1 MSHKTTT
8 KRHRRGPSQRKGT
21 GQDKL
26 AQLVDYVNHQIL
38 AKSPAGSVEVKGD
51 GNLQQSSALTQ
62 GMLQILND
70 IYADP
75 AKIGAKNL
83 VDWFMTNGGKEP
95 RRRYQAE
102 VVNHFCHS
110 GELRELESNNINLS
124 PTKSCLIDDRTSNG
138 IVSTRLGLRKPLTP
152 YEMYTRLVEKR
163 FHEPPSTGGPG
174 KPNADRRLVF
184 IMNPDRRALVGIMTT
199 LLGYQRNA
207 LVHFLYSYVAFQPY
221 IGVISKPQGL
231 VTKELSFHLPFYSWK
246 LTQHEPRDIRFRRDG
261 SPLRK
266 VHNMSCL
273 RGNSPTT
280 PTTDHLC
287 QAQIAVCITPM
298 DGGIWTGYCFV
309 DTYFQPEDERQCV
322 EDYCDRG
329 LQVDP
334 FTTGKH
340 DADMPILNPDDYF
353 LVSLQH
359 QLVVFKDEW
368 MNTAKRFKERID
380 EFDFALASKESQQPL
395 AWLRHARHHMQTRYG
410 RQSMVSIEQ
419 TFSEAMNCLKELY
432 NIRTLCDEHERT
444 LNLHN
449 IDEQYRISR
458 MQAEVAESTQVLSC
472 FLLYVV
478 SPITLAAA
486 ILSMQ
491 EEAIPDFLGPTKLS
505 FFLLTPML
513 ILLVSLV
520 ARLVQHWDK
529 VQLYMSHPGNWVQAR
544 QRNVNAGI
552 V

>member
-1 MSHKTTT
+1 M
-8 KRHRRGPSQRKGT
+8 
-21 GQDKL
+21 
-26 AQLVDYVNHQIL
+26 
-38 AKSPAGSVEVKGD
+38 GD
-51 GNLQQSSALTQ
+51 
-62 GMLQILND
+62 
-70 IYADP
+70 
-75 AKIGAKNL
+75 
-83 VDWFMTNGGKEP
+83 E
-95 RRRYQAE
+95 
-102 VVNHFCHS
+102 
-110 GELRELESNNINLS
+110 
-124 PTKSCLIDDRTSNG
+124 
-138 IVSTRLGLRKPLTP
+138 
-152 YEMYTRLVEKR
+152 
-163 FHEPPSTGGPG
+163 
-174 KPNADRRLVF
+174 
-184 IMNPDRRALVGIMTT
+184 
-199 LLGYQRNA
+199 
-207 LVHFLYSYVAFQPY
+207 
-221 IGVISKPQGL
+221 
-231 VTKELSFHLPFYSWK
+231 
-246 LTQHEPRDIRFRRDG
+246 
-261 SPLRK
+261 
-266 VHNMSCL
+266 
-273 RGNSPTT
+273 
-280 PTTDHLC
+280 
-287 QAQIAVCITPM
+287 
-298 DGGIWTGYCFV
+298 IWTGYCFV
-309 DTYFQPEDERQCV
+309 DTYFQSEDERKCV

-329 LQVDP
+329 MQVDP

-353 LVSLQH
+353 LISLQH

-368 MNTAKRFKERID
+368 MNTTQRFKERMETYVD

-395 AWLRHARHHMQTRYG
+395 AWLRHARRKLTELVVCLETTIDCWDNFTYPDHMQTRYG

-419 TFSEAMNCLKELY
+419 TFAEVRNCLKELY

-458 MQAEVAESTQVLSC
+458 MQAQVAESTQVLSC

-529 VQLYMSHPGNWVQAR
+529 VQLYMSHPGNWVQGR
-544 QRNVNAGI
+544 KRDVNLGI

>member
-1 MSHKTTT
+1 MSNKTTT
-8 KRHRRGPSQRKGT
+8 KRHRHGPLKRKVRSH
-21 GQDKL
+21 DKL
-26 AQLVDYVNHQIL
+26 AQLVDYISNQIL
-38 AKSPAGSVEVKGD
+38 AKSAAESEGF
-51 GNLQQSSALTQ
+51 
-62 GMLQILND
+62 I
-70 IYADP
+70 
-75 AKIGAKNL
+75 
-83 VDWFMTNGGKEP
+83 TNGGKEP

-110 GELRELESNNINLS
+110 NELQELQSNSSNIS
-124 PTKSCLIDDRTSNG
+124 SRKSCLIDDRTSNG
-138 IVSTRLGLRKPLTP
+138 IVSTSNGNRKPLTSHG
-152 YEMYTRLVEKR
+152 MYIRLVEKR
-163 FHEPPSTGGPG
+163 FHEPPSNGGFK
-174 KPNADRRLVF
+174 KPNTDRRLVF
-184 IMNPDRRALVGIMTT
+184 IMKPDSHAFVSVMATAP
-199 LLGYQRNA
+199 GYQRNA
-207 LVHFLYSYVAFQPY
+207 LVHFLYSYIAFQPY
-221 IGVISKPQGL
+221 IGVLSKPQGL
-231 VTKELSFHLPFYSWK
+231 VTYELSFHLPFYSWK

-266 VHNMSCL
+266 IHNMSCL
-273 RGNSPTT
+273 RCNSPIS
-280 PTTDHLC
+280 PTIDYLC

-298 DGGIWTGYCFV
+298 GDGIWTGYCFV
-309 DTYFQPEDERQCV
+309 DTYFQSEDERQCV

-329 LQVDP
+329 MQVDP

-353 LVSLQH
+353 LISLQH

-368 MNTAKRFKERID
+368 MNTAQRFKERVETYVD

-395 AWLRHARHHMQTRYG
+395 AWLRHARRKLTELVVCLETTIDCWDNFTYPDHMQTRYG

-419 TFSEAMNCLKELY
+419 TFAEVRNCLKELY

-458 MQAEVAESTQVLSC
+458 MQAQVAESTQVLSC

-529 VQLYMSHPGNWVQAR
+529 VQLYMSHPGNWVQGR
-544 QRNVNAGI
+544 KRDVNLGI

>member
-1 MSHKTTT
+1 
-8 KRHRRGPSQRKGT
+8 
-21 GQDKL
+21 
-26 AQLVDYVNHQIL
+26 
-38 AKSPAGSVEVKGD
+38 
-51 GNLQQSSALTQ
+51 
-62 GMLQILND
+62 MLKILND
-70 IYADP
+70 RYADTR
-75 AKIGAKNL
+75 KIGAKNL
-83 VDWFMTNGGKEP
+83 VDWFMTRDGKEP
-95 RRRYQAE
+95 RRKYQAE

-110 GELRELESNNINLS
+110 NELQELQSNSSNIS
-124 PTKSCLIDDRTSNG
+124 SRKSCLIDDRTVNG
-138 IVSTRLGLRKPLTP
+138 TTSTRNGNRKPLTSHG
-152 YEMYTRLVEKR
+152 MYVRLVEKR
-163 FHEPPSTGGPG
+163 FHEPPSNGGL
-174 KPNADRRLVF
+174 KRPNTDRRLVF
-184 IMNPDRRALVGIMTT
+184 IMNPDSHALVSVMATAP
-199 LLGYQRNA
+199 GYQR
-207 LVHFLYSYVAFQPY
+207 VS
-221 IGVISKPQGL
+221 SKPQGL
-231 VTKELSFHLPFYSWK
+231 VTYELSFHLPFYSWK
-246 LTQHEPRDIRFRRDG
+246 LTQHEPRDIRLRQDS

-273 RGNSPTT
+273 HGNSPTA
-280 PTTDHLC
+280 PMIDYLC

-309 DTYFQPEDERQCV
+309 DTYFQSEDDRQCV

-329 LQVDP
+329 MQFDP

-340 DADMPILNPDDYF
+340 DADMPILKPDDYF
-353 LVSLQH
+353 LISLQH
-359 QLVVFKDEW
+359 QLIVFKDEW
-368 MNTAKRFKERID
+368 MNTAKRFKERVETYVD
-380 EFDFALASKESQQPL
+380 ESDFALASKESQQPL
-395 AWLRHARHHMQTRYG
+395 AWLRHARRKLTELVVCLETTIDCWDNFTYPDHMQTRYG
-410 RQSMVSIEQ
+410 RQSMVSTEQ
-419 TFSEAMNCLKELY
+419 TFAEVRNCLKDLY

-449 IDEQYRISR
+449 MDEQYRISR
-458 MQAEVAESTQVLSC
+458 MQAQVAESTQVLSC

-513 ILLVSLV
+513 IFLVSLV

-544 QRNVNAGI
+544 KRHDNIGI

>member
-1 MSHKTTT
+1 MR
-8 KRHRRGPSQRKGT
+8 RHRRGPLRSKGT
-21 GQDKL
+21 SQDKQ
-26 AQLVDYVNHQIL
+26 AQLVDYIINHIL
-38 AKSPAGSVEVKGD
+38 AKSAAGSVGVQED
-51 GNLQQSSALTQ
+51 GNVQQSSELTQ
-62 GMLQILND
+62 GMIKILND
-70 IYADP
+70 VYADP
-75 AKIGAKNL
+75 GKIGAKNL
-83 VDWFMTNGGKEP
+83 IDWFMTNGGKEP

-110 GELRELESNNINLS
+110 NELQELQSNSSSSSSSSSSSNISTRKL
-124 PTKSCLIDDRTSNG
+124 CLIDDRTVNGIASTSNG
-138 IVSTRLGLRKPLTP
+138 NRTPLTSHG
-152 YEMYTRLVEKR
+152 MYVRLME
-163 FHEPPSTGGPG
+163 
-174 KPNADRRLVF
+174 
-184 IMNPDRRALVGIMTT
+184 
-199 LLGYQRNA
+199 
-207 LVHFLYSYVAFQPY
+207 
-221 IGVISKPQGL
+221 KPQGL
-231 VTKELSFHLPFYSWK
+231 VTNELSFHLPFYSWQ
-246 LTQHEPRDIRFRRDG
+246 LTQHEPRDIRMRRDG

-273 RGNSPTT
+273 RGSSPTV
-280 PTTDHLC
+280 PTIDYLC
-287 QAQIAVCITPM
+287 QAQIAICITPM
-298 DGGIWTGYCFV
+298 DGGIWTGYCFA

-329 LQVDP
+329 MQVDP

-353 LVSLQH
+353 LISLQH

-368 MNTAKRFKERID
+368 MNTAKRFKERVETYVD

-395 AWLRHARHHMQTRYG
+395 AWLRHARRKLTELVVCLETTIDCWDNFTYPDHMQTRYG

-419 TFSEAMNCLKELY
+419 TFAEVRNCLKELY

-458 MQAEVAESTQVLSC
+458 MQAQVAESTQVLSC

-544 QRNVNAGI
+544 KRNINNGI

>member
-1 MSHKTTT
+1 MGHKTTP
-8 KRHRRGPSQRKGT
+8 KRHKLSLLKRKGIKE
-21 GQDKL
+21 DKL
-26 AQLVDYVNHQIL
+26 LQLVDYINSQII
-38 AKSPAGSVEVKGD
+38 AKGPADSEGTKDYKGL
-51 GNLQQSSALTQ
+51 GQSSELTM
-62 GMLQILND
+62 GMLEILND
-70 IYADP
+70 IYANP
-75 AKIGAKNL
+75 AKVGPRDL

-110 GELRELESNNINLS
+110 SELQDLQSSSSHLS
-124 PTKSCLIDDRTSNG
+124 SKRSCLIDDRTSNG
-138 IVSTRLGLRKPLTP
+138 IVSTRLGQRKPLTSH
-152 YEMYTRLVEKR
+152 EMYSRLLEKR
-163 FHEPPSTGGPG
+163 FHEPPSNGGP
-174 KPNADRRLVF
+174 KRPNTDRRLVF
-184 IMNPDRRALVGIMTT
+184 IMNPDSHALVGVMATAPR
-199 LLGYQRNA
+199 YQKNA
-207 LVHFLYSYVAFQPY
+207 LIHFLFSYIASQPY
-221 IGVISKPQGL
+221 IGVLSKPQGL
-231 VTKELSFHLPFYSWK
+231 VTYELSFHLPFYSWK
-246 LTQHEPRDIRFRRDG
+246 LTHREPRDIRLRRDG

-266 VHNMSCL
+266 VEDMSCL
-273 RGNSPTT
+273 RGDSPKA
-280 PTTDHLC
+280 PAMDYLC
-287 QAQIAVCITPM
+287 QAQIAV
-298 DGGIWTGYCFV
+298 
-309 DTYFQPEDERQCV
+309 
-322 EDYCDRG
+322 
-329 LQVDP
+329 
-334 FTTGKH
+334 
-340 DADMPILNPDDYF
+340 
-353 LVSLQH
+353 
-359 QLVVFKDEW
+359 
-368 MNTAKRFKERID
+368 D
-380 EFDFALASKESQQPL
+380 EFDFALASKESQEPL
-395 AWLRHARHHMQTRYG
+395 AWLRHARRKLIELVVCLETTIDCWDNFTYPDHMQTRYG

-419 TFSEAMNCLKELY
+419 TFAEVRNCLKELY

-458 MQAEVAESTQVLSC
+458 MQAQVAENTQVLSC

-544 QRNVNAGI
+544 KRDVNIGI